1 MADASYQPKVYKK
14 QGGDDLVV
22 ASGGTLDIESGG
34 AIEIAGTAITSTAAE
49 LNIMDGVTATAA
61 ELNAAADVSAGK
73 FQELTVSGAITAGV
87 QNVELNHATVIVA
100 STIADL
106 ANHVGILQIKDTSA
120 SGTAAH
126 TCTATAGTFD
136 GTNDIATF
144 NAPDESLHC
153 MIDSNGKGIII
164 TNTGSVAMSSS

>member
-1 MADASYQPKVYKK
+1 MTTGTDSLNDNQ
-14 QGGDDLVV
+14 VV
-22 ASGGTLDIESGG
+22 SISSLTLGGTAVS
-34 AIEIAGTAITSTAAE
+34 STAAE
-49 LNIMDGVTATAA
+49 LNILDGVTATAA

-73 FQELTVSGAITAGV
+73 FQELTASGAVTAGV
-87 QNVELNHATVIVA
+87 QNVELNHATVAVA

-106 ANHVGILQIKDTSA
+106 ANHVGILQVKDTSA

-164 TNTGSVAMSSS
+164 TNTGSVAMSAT